1 MEDQRQ
7 EQDVK
12 VKEQENDK
20 SLDELYLVPIFF
32 Y

>member
-1 MEDQRQ
+1 MEDQMQ
-7 EQDVK
+7 EQETIGSD
-12 VKEQENDK
+12 QELEN

>member
-1 MEDQRQ
+1 MDDQRQ

-12 VKEQENDK
+12 VREQENDNCP
-20 SLDELYLVPIFF
+20 DELYLVPIFF

>member
-1 MEDQRQ
+1 MDERQ

-12 VKEQENDK
+12 GKEQENDN